1 MEDGKLFTENDGL
14 VQIYDQGFCL
24 DNTIVSGR
32 FNSISAIKCQHVN
45 PTKTFSVHVK
55 NNVTREQEE
64 LHQNFSSCSHSL
76 NSTFRIAYSVLG
88 GFSLVSIK
96 VFERTYVKNKIIFS
110 MAIYSFPHYYK
121 IFLGFSSSDDGRICC
136 TSQSTKFTWQN
147 CFE

>member
-1 MEDGKLFTENDGL
+1 MEKNSKIQFLPRKIIEIEQKCKNSLMWLDKKKLEIMEDGKLFTENDGL

-55 NNVTREQEE
+55 NNVTKEQAEP
-64 LHQNFSSCSHSL
+64 HQNYSSCSHSL

-96 VFERTYVKNKIIFS
+96 VF
-110 MAIYSFPHYYK
+110 
-121 IFLGFSSSDDGRICC
+121 
-136 TSQSTKFTWQN
+136 
-147 CFE
+147 

>member
-1 MEDGKLFTENDGL
+1 MEKNSKIQFLPRKIIEIEQKCKNSLMWLDKKKLEIMEDGKLFTENDGL

-55 NNVTREQEE
+55 NNVTK
-64 LHQNFSSCSHSL
+64 LHQNYSSCSHSL

-96 VFERTYVKNKIIFS
+96 VF
-110 MAIYSFPHYYK
+110 
-121 IFLGFSSSDDGRICC
+121 
-136 TSQSTKFTWQN
+136 
-147 CFE
+147 

>member
-45 PTKTFSVHVK
+45 HTKSFSIVAK
-55 NNVTREQEE
+55 NNVTKEQDE
-64 LHQNFSSCSHSL
+64 LHQKYSSCSYSL

-88 GFSLVSIK
+88 GFSLVSIEMF
-96 VFERTYVKNKIIFS
+96 VEN
-110 MAIYSFPHYYK
+110 
-121 IFLGFSSSDDGRICC
+121 
-136 TSQSTKFTWQN
+136 
-147 CFE
+147 

>member
-1 MEDGKLFTENDGL
+1 MEKNSKIQFLPRKIIEIEQKCKNSLMWLDKKKLEIMEDGKLFTENDGL

-45 PTKTFSVHVK
+45 PTKTFSVRIK
-55 NNVTREQEE
+55 NNVTKEQEE
-64 LHQNFSSCSHSL
+64 LHQNYSSCSHSL

-96 VFERTYVKNKIIFS
+96 VF
-110 MAIYSFPHYYK
+110 
-121 IFLGFSSSDDGRICC
+121 
-136 TSQSTKFTWQN
+136 
-147 CFE
+147 

>member
-1 MEDGKLFTENDGL
+1 MWLDKKKLEIMEDGKLFTENDGL

-45 PTKTFSVHVK
+45 PTKTFSVRVK
-55 NNVTREQEE
+55 NNVTKEQEE
-64 LHQNFSSCSHSL
+64 LHQNYSSCSHSL

-96 VFERTYVKNKIIFS
+96 VFESTYVKTTKKIIFS
-110 MAIYSFPHYYK
+110 MAI
-121 IFLGFSSSDDGRICC
+121 
-136 TSQSTKFTWQN
+136 
-147 CFE
+147 

>member
-55 NNVTREQEE
+55 NNVTKEQEE
-64 LHQNFSSCSHSL
+64 QHQNFSSCSHSL

-88 GFSLVSIK
+88 GFSLVSIGDWFK
-96 VFERTYVKNKIIFS
+96 KSIT
-110 MAIYSFPHYYK
+110 
-121 IFLGFSSSDDGRICC
+121 
-136 TSQSTKFTWQN
+136 
-147 CFE
+147 